1 MSVIRN
7 QSRCPFFD
15 KKHVVCYSKSRC
27 PMLKILLPVG
37 VNSVARRFEFCC
49 PWFSKTMGN
58 EIYVHHHGFSCRR
71 ASDQPLPATR
81 RRDGS
86 ERFFL
91 VNAGKDLQS
100 N

>member
-1 MSVIRN
+1 
-7 QSRCPFFD
+7 
-15 KKHVVCYSKSRC
+15 
-27 PMLKILLPVG
+27 MLKISLPVG
-37 VNSVARRFEFCC
+37 VNFVARCYESRC
-49 PWFSKTMGN
+49 PWFSKATGN
-58 EIYVHHHGFSCRR
+58 EIYVHHHGFSRRR
-71 ASDQPLPATR
+71 ASGQPLPATR